1 MTIGKKFKSIIGL
14 RTEYYV
20 HRYTG
25 QNQLGTIIYDNDK
38 VLENLG
44 IFPAVNL
51 VFSVTENQNF
61 RFSYGKTIARPSFK
75 ELSFAEIYDPITGR
89 TFIGGLFEDINT
101 VNGEEKVYW
110 DGNLR
115 STNIHNLDFRWE
127 VFPDRGRTIS
137 ISGFTKKFFD
147 PIEII
152 QYATQP
158 GAFQPRN
165 VETGRLLEENLKFV
179 KTSHGLVRKRKPLI
193 LCSMLPS

>member
-1 MTIGKKFKSIIGL
+1 M
-14 RTEYYV
+14 
-20 HRYTG
+20 
-25 QNQLGTIIYDNDK
+25 
-38 VLENLG
+38 G
-44 IFPAVNL
+44 IV
-51 VFSVTENQNF
+51 
-61 RFSYGKTIARPSFK
+61 
-75 ELSFAEIYDPITGR
+75 FAEIYDPITGR

-101 VNGEEKVYW
+101 VNGEEKVCW

-137 ISGFTKKFFD
+137 ISGFYKKFFD

-165 VETGRLLEENLKFV
+165 VGDEQVIGGEFEFV
-179 KTSHGLVRKRKPLI
+179 KTSHGLVRKRKPVI
-193 LCSMLPS
+193 LYSMLPS